1 MRVLIAEDDVT
12 SRSIL
17 QAVMGKWGYD
27 VVTASD
33 GETALKLLQQPDA
46 PKMALLDW
54 MMPAMDGIELCRRVR
69 AVETADPPYL
79 ILLTARG
86 EKADIV
92 AGLGAGADDYIAKP
106 YNNAELQARLGVGQ
120 RVLALQ
126 ERLRR
131 ALADAEQ
138 LALTDALTGIP
149 NRRAIMARLQSEMAR
164 GGREKAALWVSIL
177 DLDHF
182 KIVNDTFGHSAGDM
196 VLCECAQRI
205 AGVIRPYDAVGR
217 FGGEEFLLV
226 LSTPGT
232 AIFKDAFERVRGVVA
247 ARPFLAGQTE
257 VTVTVSQGV
266 AQWNGAETAAELIR
280 RADEALYRA
289 KENGRNRIEYTPQA
303 PGE

>member
-106 YNNAELQARLGVGQ
+106 YNNA
-120 RVLALQ
+120 
-126 ERLRR
+126 
-131 ALADAEQ
+131 
-138 LALTDALTGIP
+138 
-149 NRRAIMARLQSEMAR
+149 
-164 GGREKAALWVSIL
+164 
-177 DLDHF
+177 
-182 KIVNDTFGHSAGDM
+182 
-196 VLCECAQRI
+196 
-205 AGVIRPYDAVGR
+205 
-217 FGGEEFLLV
+217 
-226 LSTPGT
+226 
-232 AIFKDAFERVRGVVA
+232 
-247 ARPFLAGQTE
+247 
-257 VTVTVSQGV
+257 
-266 AQWNGAETAAELIR
+266 
-280 RADEALYRA
+280 
-289 KENGRNRIEYTPQA
+289 
-303 PGE
+303 